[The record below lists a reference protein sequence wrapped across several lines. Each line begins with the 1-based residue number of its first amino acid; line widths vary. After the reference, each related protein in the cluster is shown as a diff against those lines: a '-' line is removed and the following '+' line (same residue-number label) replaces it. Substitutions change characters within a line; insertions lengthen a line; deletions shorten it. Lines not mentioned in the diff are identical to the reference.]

1 MFICEA
7 LFARFCNVSR
17 LIKVRDHRVCVV
29 EEIERTFSF
38 SFVFVSVHL
47 FGRGSRRSLKDA
59 FLAVCSFCASR
70 SCGGKS
76 VLFANLVDIL
86 LSRFSELRSTDLD
99 APEEVQFLRKVVFG
113 AIMWKIE
120 KIAHVKKSFFRI
132 HKAIADAAAL
142 CILVAEEDI
151 CASDEE
157 GESLAVL

>member
-59 FLAVCSFCASR
+59 FLAVCSLCASR

-99 APEEVQFLRKVVFG
+99 ALEEVQFLRKVVFG

-120 KIAHVKKSFFRI
+120 KIAHVKKSFFPNSQSHCRRSCTM
-132 HKAIADAAAL
+132 HLSRRGGYL
-142 CILVAEEDI
+142 CI
-151 CASDEE
+151 
-157 GESLAVL
+157 